1 MADQTLARMFWNRVE
16 LSGDKPAQQLK
27 QRGAWK
33 TLTWREVGEV
43 VREISTGLV
52 ALGRRRGEAVGILS
66 ASRAEWVQ
74 ADFAIFTAGCVT
86 IPIYPTYPPDLIQY
100 IVNDAGV
107 KTLIVEDPSQLAK
120 VLEVDAAMPG
130 LEQIV
135 VVQGYEGKEPSPR
148 LFTWEALRRLG
159 RERGEALKT
168 ELERMIVRCG
178 RGRIANCRVIVVL
191 ADHAHCLTDHHL

>member
-1 MADQTLARMFWNRVE
+1 MSETLGTMFWDRVE
-16 LSGDKPAQQLK
+16 KSGGGPAQIFK
-27 QRGAWK
+27 RHSAWT
-33 TLTWREVGEV
+33 TLTWREVGEI
-43 VREISTGLV
+43 VREVALGLI
-52 ALGRRRGEAVGILS
+52 ALGRRPGDAVALLS

-168 ELERMIVRCG
+168 ELAARVADTAPDDVATIVY
-178 RGRIANCRVIVVL
+178 
-191 ADHAHCLTDHHL
+191 

>member
-43 VREISTGLV
+43 VREVSTGLV

-74 ADFAIFTAGCVT
+74 ADFAIFTAGCGT
-86 IPIYPTYPPDLIQY
+86 IPLHPAYPPRPTPY
-100 IVNDAGV
+100 ICHATRV
-107 KTLIVEDPSQLAK
+107 KPPTL
-120 VLEVDAAMPG
+120 
-130 LEQIV
+130 
-135 VVQGYEGKEPSPR
+135 
-148 LFTWEALRRLG
+148 
-159 RERGEALKT
+159 
-168 ELERMIVRCG
+168 
-178 RGRIANCRVIVVL
+178 
-191 ADHAHCLTDHHL
+191 

>member
-74 ADFAIFTAGCVT
+74 ADFAIFSAGCRT

-100 IVNDAGV
+100 IVNDADV
-107 KTLIVEDPSQLAK
+107 RTLIVEDPAQLAK
-120 VLEVDAAMPG
+120 IQPVRRHMAG
-130 LEQIV
+130 LEQV
-135 VVQGYEGKEPSPR
+135 VVIQGHEGKEPAV
-148 LFTWEALRRLG
+148 LTWEA
-159 RERGEALKT
+159 
-168 ELERMIVRCG
+168 
-178 RGRIANCRVIVVL
+178 
-191 ADHAHCLTDHHL
+191 